1 MNERVGPALF
11 EASGISGGYEDITVV
26 RGVSFSVSAGQIT
39 AVLGR
44 NGAGKTTTLRL
55 ASGLNPLTA
64 GSIKLGGVDLSR
76 LPAYKRTGQGL
87 AYVQEGKRIFRQ
99 RTVRE
104 NILLGTYPLKRRRTE
119 LAEAIDEAYDRFPA
133 LEKKKDVQAGLLSGG
148 QQQMLAIAQA
158 LASKPR
164 VLMLDE
170 PTTGLAPSIVG
181 ELFDLIQRLRDEGLA
196 VLLVEQA
203 VEFCLDLADQA
214 IVLNLGGVLFTGP
227 ADSPLTRNAVETAYL
242 GAELA

>member
-1 MNERVGPALF
+1 MSEQ
-11 EASGISGGYEDITVV
+11 ISQPLVDVKNVTGGYDDITVV
-26 RGVSFSVSAGQIT
+26 RDVSFSVYPGKIA

-55 ASGLNPLTA
+55 VSGLNPLRKGTVTLD
-64 GSIKLGGVDLSR
+64 GVELGG
-76 LPAYKRTGQGL
+76 LPAYKRTSLGI

-104 NILLGTYPLKRRRTE
+104 NIMLGAYPLRLGRKE
-119 LAEAIDEAYDRFPA
+119 LAGAVEEAYSRFPA
-133 LEKKKDVQAGLLSGG
+133 LALKKDVEAGLLSGG

-158 LASKPR
+158 LAARPR

-170 PTTGLAPSIVG
+170 PTTGLAPAIVG
-181 ELFDLIQRLRDEGLA
+181 ELFDLLVRLRDEGLA

-203 VEFCLDLADQA
+203 VEFCLELADDA
-214 IVLNLGGVLFTGP
+214 IVLNLGSVAYSGP
-227 ADSPLTRNAVETAYL
+227 ADSPKTRAAVETAYM

>member
-1 MNERVGPALF
+1 MSERVDEVLL
-11 EASGISGGYEDITVV
+11 EVHDVSGGYDDITVV
-26 RGVSFSVSAGQIT
+26 REVSFSVSTGQI
-39 AVLGR
+39 AAILGR

-55 ASGLNPLTA
+55 ASGLNPLRS
-64 GSIKLGGVDLSR
+64 GSVTLGGADVSR
-76 LPAYKRTGQGL
+76 LPAHKRTGHGL

-104 NILLGTYPLKRRRTE
+104 NILLGTYPLKLRRAE
-119 LAEAIDEAYDRFPA
+119 LAVAIDEAYERFPA
-133 LEKKKDVQAGLLSGG
+133 LAQKKDVHAGLLSGG

-181 ELFDLIQRLRDEGLA
+181 ELFDLIQRLRHEGLA

-203 VEFCLDLADQA
+203 VDFCLELADQA
-214 IVLNLGGVLFTGP
+214 IVLNLGRVVFAGP
-227 ADSPLTRNAVETAYL
+227 AHSAATRSAVDNAYL
-242 GAELA
+242 GVELA

>member
-1 MNERVGPALF
+1 LRTG
-11 EASGISGGYEDITVV
+11 TV
-26 RGVSFSVSAGQIT
+26 T
-39 AVLGR
+39 
-44 NGAGKTTTLRL
+44 
-55 ASGLNPLTA
+55 
-64 GSIKLGGVDLSR
+64 LGGVDVSR
-76 LPAYKRTGQGL
+76 LPAHKRTGHGL

-104 NILLGTYPLKRRRTE
+104 NILLGTYPLNLRRAARV
-119 LAEAIDEAYDRFPA
+119 EAIDEAFDRFPA
-133 LEKKKDVQAGLLSGG
+133 LAQKSEAYAGLLSGG

-181 ELFDLIQRLRDEGLA
+181 ELFDLIQRLRREGLA

-203 VEFCLDLADQA
+203 VDFCLELADQA
-214 IVLNLGGVLFTGP
+214 IVLNLGRVVFAGP
-227 ADSPLTRNAVETAYL
+227 ADSPLTRTAVDTAYL
-242 GAELA
+242 GVELT